1 MALAV
6 FIHGMVDVNMPLR
19 IFADTMRIP
28 VFDVRRQFAPVVDG
42 FVSVGT
48 GTQDRTT
55 AARFFGGAQNQRS
68 GQAGKKRTA
77 GRLHGSESITA
88 EARVPWTG

>member
-42 FVSVGT
+42 LISVRALAQYRGFRT
-48 GTQDRTT
+48 RFILRPNDR
-55 AARFFGGAQNQRS
+55 RCGNGGNS
-68 GQAGKKRTA
+68 
-77 GRLHGSESITA
+77 
-88 EARVPWTG
+88 